1 MNNNSANVVEDG
13 AVKLPIE
20 EKYQK
25 DIQKWLKDTMAE
37 TGLPIERVVTEV
49 FLHRMSHNNI
59 HPEHCR
65 AFAPDGKN
73 LFFLIFF

>member
-1 MNNNSANVVEDG
+1 MIDSNRKGGTINEQQFCECCRRWGGETSYR
-13 AVKLPIE
+13 K
-20 EKYQK
+20 KYQK

-59 HPEHCR
+59 HPEHR
-65 AFAPDGKN
+65 KK
-73 LFFLIFF
+73 

>member
-20 EKYQK
+20 KKYQK

-37 TGLPIERVVTEV
+37 TGLPIERKFSFTECHTTI
-49 FLHRMSHNNI
+49 FIRST
-59 HPEHCR
+59 E
-65 AFAPDGKN
+65 KN
-73 LFFLIFF
+73 KPYFIDQLRR

>member
-1 MNNNSANVVEDG
+1 MIDSNRKGGTINEQQFCECCRRW

-20 EKYQK
+20 KKYQK

-59 HPEHCR
+59 HPEHR
-65 AFAPDGKN
+65 KK
-73 LFFLIFF
+73 

>member
-20 EKYQK
+20 KKYQK
-25 DIQKWLKDTMAE
+25 DIQKWLKDTMVE
-37 TGLPIERVVTEV
+37 TGLPIERVGREV

-59 HPEHCR
+59 HPEHR
-65 AFAPDGKN
+65 KK
-73 LFFLIFF
+73 

>member
-1 MNNNSANVVEDG
+1 MNNNSANVVEAG

-59 HPEHCR
+59 HPEHR
-65 AFAPDGKN
+65 KK
-73 LFFLIFF
+73 

>member
-1 MNNNSANVVEDG
+1 MIDSNRKGGTINEQQFANVVEDG

-59 HPEHCR
+59 HPEHR
-65 AFAPDGKN
+65 KK
-73 LFFLIFF
+73 